1 MINGGTGD
9 FWEYSLLGVL
19 DAVGFGNINKDDW
32 IDDGEMRLFLLLQH
46 VPIIGFK
53 GKPLF
58 FQTCPLSF
66 IVFSVSQAF
75 SRMLSTWRPMR
86 PMHLHLWRRPVMFKI
101 QMFQKKIP

>member
-19 DAVGFGNINKDDW
+19 DAVGFGNSNKDDW
-32 IDDGEMRLFLLLQH
+32 IDDGEMRLFLLLQN

-58 FQTCPLSF
+58 FSDMSLVLHCFFRFSSVFQDVVHVAADATDAPPPLEATCD
-66 IVFSVSQAF
+66 V
-75 SRMLSTWRPMR
+75 
-86 PMHLHLWRRPVMFKI
+86 
-101 QMFQKKIP
+101 

>member
-19 DAVGFGNINKDDW
+19 DAVGFGNSNKDDW
-32 IDDGEMRLFLLLQH
+32 IDDGEMRLFLLLQN

-66 IVFSVSQAF
+66 IVFSVSQ
-75 SRMLSTWRPMR
+75 
-86 PMHLHLWRRPVMFKI
+86 V
-101 QMFQKKIP
+101 FQDVVHVAADATDAPPPLEATCDV